1 MTTDLEGARR
11 FIDFA
16 RARGLETY
24 AVAVNNARSRYRVY
38 VVPGLQTRSPDHPW
52 HAPMAAAIEAIGREW
67 AREPGSGGG
76 DLGDAYLHR
85 YD

>member
-1 MTTDLEGARR
+1 MTTDLAGARR

-24 AVAVNNARSRYRVY
+24 AVAVNTSRSRYRVY

-67 AREPGSGGG
+67 AREPGSGGE